1 MKKVLLQTYYKF
13 AGGVTDAGITPSIA
27 EAYYGI
33 ESIIT
38 TKAFHYFDDTLSA
51 VINAWLDAGKPI
63 GAVIGKTAWKTK
75 DFSKPQTIN
84 IRIRIT
90 ETHYARIRHGLCPE
104 EMEDKWFAYFD
115 TGRLCFHR
123 SWTGAKIYEAQIQ
136 KTDFGYEITKI
147 NVERD
152 ADIYSNTD
160 DKKDIRSFM
169 FLLGRGLLGLNV
181 DVPINS
187 DDKTDVLH
195 EWSDFGIMIFF

>member
-1 MKKVLLQTYYKF
+1 M
-13 AGGVTDAGITPSIA
+13 
-27 EAYYGI
+27 
-33 ESIIT
+33 
-38 TKAFHYFDDTLSA
+38 
-51 VINAWLDAGKPI
+51 INEWLDAGKPI

-115 TGRLCFHR
+115 ADRLCFHR

-136 KTDFGYEITKI
+136 KVDSGYEIIKI

-160 DKKDIRSFM
+160 ENKDIRSLM
-169 FLLGRGLLGLNV
+169 FLLGRVLLGLNV
-181 DVPINS
+181 DVPINF
-187 DDKTDVLH
+187 DDKADVLRA
-195 EWSDFGIMIFF
+195 WNNFGIMIL